1 MIRKFRRRKNLITK
15 RKNNKFDRYVALTVV
30 MIFIFSMILTRLAY
44 LQVVKADEYRELTSK
59 KSIRNIPITPPR
71 GNIIDSKGKV
81 LAESSQGYTLTF
93 TETDESKENFF
104 PTMLKVFKILE
115 ENGEVQQDA
124 FELKINPVRFEFNT
138 DNEKAR
144 KAIEL
149 RFKKDRGMDEKVAKE
164 LFKDKKPEE
173 LTDEDKAK
181 INEPLLKKTPEET
194 FNYLLDLYKI
204 NDEETKEIYT
214 ELFNKIRKEP
224 NGESRFSEYLKTYDV
239 KGKNQKEQYNQLY
252 KSMHKEN
259 VFDQLV
265 KSYKINTKRFSL
277 EEKRKFMVVK
287 DAIKLQSFYSFKPV
301 VIASNIKRNTA
312 FVFMQQYEDLPGIE
326 VTVEPIRVYPYNEV
340 GSGFL
345 GYLSKINSSQK
356 EKYEEKGYDPSSD
369 YIGSDG
375 IESAFESTL
384 RGSKGTKIVQINKY
398 GRIMRELG
406 RKEPYPGKTVQLTI
420 DTELQNTTEQS
431 LKEGMRMLQSQG
443 RHGDVDTTNATRGAA
458 VVIDIKTGKVL
469 AMASEPGFD
478 PNYFAVP
485 GKLTPELQKQFFQ
498 PDLAAFGKEY
508 VTKLLRRSYE
518 ANQTYSGKSID
529 EIVDILF
536 PLDKS
541 IANNK
546 TIRQD
551 YYDLYPKPL
560 YNYATSTLAPPGST
574 FKPLTA
580 VAGLEEN
587 AIEPYETFDCPSVFT
602 KNKYNGKNFLGK
614 PYSGVSVTKALE
626 QSINYFFFEVG
637 DRLYKQKKYNDG
649 FDALAHYAW
658 KFGLGAPKDVKPA
671 TGIEINEKFG
681 QVYNL
686 ESGRKIFSSL
696 YMNSLV
702 DLLSRGTDTR
712 SPNYRVHYIGININN
727 ASGDSKEV
735 ETIKSN
741 LRNEIVE
748 EIKYKKNGI
757 VNIKNMLV
765 ELSKK
770 DPKLKEKYDSGY
782 NEYTN
787 KYSGDQRKKMSREK
801 YISDQIEQAT
811 LAISYSIDD
820 GNFNINNQNNVYDAS
835 IGQGTNQFTPVQ
847 MVNYIATLVNGGNRY
862 KVHLVD
868 SILDQDG
875 NKVKEF
881 KPEVIEKVN
890 LKQSTIDIVKA
901 GMRDVVN
908 EGTAKG
914 YLKSFPIS
922 NGAKTGSATISTKL
936 QDLIG
941 RSSYGVFIGFAP
953 FDNPEIAVCT
963 IVFDGGHGGESG
975 GVVARA
981 VYEQYFKERLQKESP
996 GYKPMFNYELKSNKE
1011 NADIK
1016 KDDADK
1022 NVASNNESQPASNVQ
1037 KKENEQPQNQ
1047 SETKNDGQ

>member
-1 MIRKFRRRKNLITK
+1 MIRKFRKRKNFITK
-15 RKNNKFDRYVALTVV
+15 RKNNKFDRYVALTIV
-30 MIFIFSMILTRLAY
+30 MIFIFSMILTRLTY
-44 LQVVKADEYRELTSK
+44 LQVVKAEEYRELTSK

-71 GNIIDSKGKV
+71 GNIIDCKGKV

-115 ENGEVQQDA
+115 ENSEVQQDA
-124 FELKINPVRFEFNT
+124 FELKINPFRFEFNT

-164 LFKDKKPEE
+164 LFKEKNKEE

-181 INEPLLKKTPEET
+181 INEALLKKTPEET

-239 KGKNQKEQYNQLY
+239 KGKNQKDQYNQLY
-252 KSMHKEN
+252 KNMNKEN
-259 VFDQLV
+259 AFDQLV
-265 KSYKINTKRFSL
+265 NSYKINTKRFSL

-312 FVFMQQYEDLPGIE
+312 FIFMQQYEELPGIE

-369 YIGSDG
+369 YIGSSG

-420 DTELQNTTEQS
+420 DAELQNIAEQS
-431 LKEGMRMLQSQG
+431 LRESMKILQGEG

-458 VVIDIKTGKVL
+458 VVVDVKTGKIL

-485 GKLTPELQKQFFQ
+485 GKLTPELQRQFFQ
-498 PDLAAFGKEY
+498 PDLASFGRQY

-518 ANQTYSGKSID
+518 ANKTYGGKSID

-560 YNYATSTLAPPGST
+560 YNYATGTLAPPGST

-587 AIEPYETFDCPSVFT
+587 VIQPYETFDCPSVFT

-614 PYSGVSVTKALE
+614 SYPHVSVTKALE
-626 QSINYFFFEVG
+626 QSINYFFFEIG
-637 DRLYKQKKYNDG
+637 DRLYKQKKYNEG

-658 KFGLGAPKDVKPA
+658 KFGLGAPKGVKPA

-696 YMNSLV
+696 YMNSLF
-702 DLLSRGTDTR
+702 DLLSKGTDTR
-712 SPNYRVHYIGININN
+712 TPNYRVHYIGININDV
-727 ASGDSKEV
+727 SGDSDEV
-735 ETIKSN
+735 KIIKSN
-741 LRNEIVE
+741 LRNEIIE
-748 EIKYKKNGI
+748 EIKYKKNGTS
-757 VNIKNMLV
+757 NIKNMLV
-765 ELSKK
+765 ELSEK
-770 DPKLKEKYDSGY
+770 DPILKAKYDSGY
-782 NEYTN
+782 DEYVN
-787 KYSGDQRKKMSREK
+787 KYSGDSRKKMSKEK

-847 MVNYIATLVNGGNRY
+847 LVNYIATLVNGGNRY

-908 EGTAKG
+908 EGTARG
-914 YLKSFPIS
+914 YLKSFPIA

-941 RSSYGVFIGFAP
+941 RSSYGVFVGFAP
-953 FDNPEIAVCT
+953 FDNPEIAICT

-975 GVVARA
+975 GLVARA
-981 VYEQYFKERLQKESP
+981 IYERYFKERLEKECP

-1011 NADIK
+1011 NDDIK

-1022 NVASNNESQPASNVQ
+1022 NVESNNELQSESNID